1 MILEPGLRGPALSI
15 PEEKPEQ
22 CHIPQAI
29 SENTDRLATLGDL
42 NFILQ
47 TKGNGEDSTESTWA
61 LAPNFLKLVSSSL
74 LYLRFIIDNTDS
86 CIIRCYED

>member
-1 MILEPGLRGPALSI
+1 MRGQHGQVTEVGIHGTFPGVRILIRRAETMILEPGLRGPALSI

-42 NFILQ
+42 NFIL
-47 TKGNGEDSTESTWA
+47 
-61 LAPNFLKLVSSSL
+61 
-74 LYLRFIIDNTDS
+74 
-86 CIIRCYED
+86 